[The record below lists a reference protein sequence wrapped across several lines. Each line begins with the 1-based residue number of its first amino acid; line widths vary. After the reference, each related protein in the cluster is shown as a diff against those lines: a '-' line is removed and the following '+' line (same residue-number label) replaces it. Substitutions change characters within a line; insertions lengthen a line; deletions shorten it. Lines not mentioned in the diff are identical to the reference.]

1 MYSLNVTQCV
11 GFPIRKS
18 PDRSLFAAPRG
29 LSQLVT
35 SFIGSWCQGIRPVLF
50 FAWTSYL
57 YSLFSEL
64 LEFLRK
70 QDKFSHWK
78 GFFLFVSLVSTFRWN
93 CIASFD
99 AFTLFG
105 KTQLI
110 SQFCPL
116 LSVRFLLILSK
127 FLWIF
132 SSIRLSSFMCRGFP
146 TGRSGWTRTIDLTLI
161 RRALYPPEL
170 QTGFFSGYLVRSI
183 SQGSLLDGGDEGIRT
198 LDPLLAGQVLSQLSY
213 TPILL
218 GVLRLFLIEA
228 WQLNNKIYRYL
239 RTHSVWFIV
248 LIWLR
253 VLNLPL

>member
-70 QDKFSHWK
+70 QDKFRIEKVFPFRVAFPPFGEIVSHLLMRLP
-78 GFFLFVSLVSTFRWN
+78 F
-93 CIASFD
+93 
-99 AFTLFG
+99 FG

-132 SSIRLSSFMCRGFP
+132 SSIRLSSFMSPNQASFFF
-146 TGRSGWTRTIDLTLI
+146 TIALFTL
-161 RRALYPPEL
+161 
-170 QTGFFSGYLVRSI
+170 G
-183 SQGSLLDGGDEGIRT
+183 LD
-198 LDPLLAGQVLSQLSY
+198 
-213 TPILL
+213 
-218 GVLRLFLIEA
+218 
-228 WQLNNKIYRYL
+228 
-239 RTHSVWFIV
+239 
-248 LIWLR
+248 
-253 VLNLPL
+253 